1 MAKTH
6 TSRNKSLTKGIG
18 RLSRSAI
25 YKKRALYKRKKT
37 GVEKVI
43 KEEANTITKQIGGDE
58 NGGTRVVTVK
68 REVID
73 LVIIIL
79 YTVIAWYSLTSM
91 VDEIKIVLLLSLTNI
106 NFTSIKTI
114 FGRIWNCT
122 EI

>member
-68 REVID
+68 REVIN

-106 NFTSIKTI
+106 NFTS
-114 FGRIWNCT
+114 
-122 EI
+122 